1 MKRDNEDLFLIPE
14 KQGHWFLILYNKG
27 VLEPFIQ

>member
-14 KQGHWFLILYNKG
+14 KQDNWFFFLYNKG
-27 VLEPFIQ
+27 VSGPFI

>member
-14 KQGHWFLILYNKG
+14 KQDNWFFFSYNKD
-27 VLEPFIQ
+27 VLEPFI